1 MTPRAALAAL
11 ALAAAGPAA
20 FADPC
25 PAVITA
31 TDWDDGTRIT
41 LASRAS
47 DMMVLDTGIPLDGGE
62 SFPVR
67 FRMQAGLIPLW
78 NSGADGPVSHDWTTP
93 LPGPADLLPGARF
106 DLTGSLHA
114 WGEVQPLTLR
124 ISVLGVEDLTVA
136 GCTYEVT
143 RIETQMT
150 EGATAAAPVLTW
162 LHLPSLMPLREASET
177 AETPWR
183 REVVALR

>member
-1 MTPRAALAAL
+1 MGASAVPADPAQRGARGGRDAGAGSGGDGMTPRAALAAL
-11 ALAAAGPAA
+11 VLAAIGPAA
-20 FADPC
+20 LADAC

-47 DMMVLDTGIPLDGGE
+47 DMTVLDTGIPLDGGE

-93 LPGPADLLPGARF
+93 LPGPSDLLPGARF
-106 DLTGSLHA
+106 DLTGSL
-114 WGEVQPLTLR
+114 
-124 ISVLGVEDLTVA
+124 
-136 GCTYEVT
+136 
-143 RIETQMT
+143 
-150 EGATAAAPVLTW
+150 
-162 LHLPSLMPLREASET
+162 
-177 AETPWR
+177 
-183 REVVALR
+183 